1 MAGVDPEFGVSTMRL
16 WLAAGGAAALVVVCA
31 WMLSRL
37 RTQATASLTRV
48 GLLVLGACLG
58 AAVAWAFSP
67 SVTSSSSSFSSPVL
81 GRNPDLDRH
90 DLELRA
96 SQLNAQTLAVGS
108 PLACLDGAAGENV
121 EMACEKALFATPA
134 TVASATAYVAARL
147 ALLADLVAY
156 SKRGGVNIDNILSP
170 LRHGLETDRFG
181 FVAHT
186 LAVRDGCSSQN
197 CKILE
202 LLSDPGRI
210 RANLGGQTLDRYLD
224 HYLTVWAQAAESELT
239 TSAMTQ
245 PGSTVPRKVV
255 VNADFP
261 SASSIPPV
269 SIMNPEPK
277 GPVVPGA
284 AAAAAAN
291 PNPTEPGPAP
301 NRRSRKPPAAAPSAA
316 APAAAPPAEP
326 VEPVWA
332 PVPATAAVPAPPAV
346 GAPMQLNSAP
356 PPSPPPQANTVTTHT
371 Q

>member
-1 MAGVDPEFGVSTMRL
+1 MAGIDPQFGISAARL
-16 WLAAGGAAALVVVCA
+16 WLAAGAAALLVVACA
-31 WMLSRL
+31 WMFARL

-58 AAVAWAFSP
+58 AAVVWAFTP
-67 SVTSSSSSFSSPVL
+67 PVSSSSSSHLAIGDS
-81 GRNPDLDRH
+81 DSDRRA
-90 DLELRA
+90 LELRA
-96 SQLNAQTLAVGS
+96 SELSAQALAVGS

-147 ALLADLVAY
+147 TLLADLVAY
-156 SKRGGVNIDNILSP
+156 SKRGGAGIDNILSP

-181 FVAHT
+181 FVAHA

-210 RANLGGQTLDRYLD
+210 RANLGAQTLDRYLD
-224 HYLTVWAQAAESELT
+224 HYVTVWAQAAESELT

-301 NRRSRKPPAAAPSAA
+301 NRRSRKPAAAPSAA
-316 APAAAPPAEP
+316 APAAAPPAPPAEP

-332 PVPATAAVPAPPAV
+332 PVPAAAAVPAPPAV

-356 PPSPPPQANTVTTHT
+356 SPSPPPQANTVTTHT